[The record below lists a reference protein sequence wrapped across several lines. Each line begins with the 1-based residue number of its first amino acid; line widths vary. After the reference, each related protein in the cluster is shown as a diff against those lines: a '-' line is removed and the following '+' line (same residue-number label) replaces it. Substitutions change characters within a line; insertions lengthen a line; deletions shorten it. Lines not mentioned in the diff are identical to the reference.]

1 MSLLEEV
8 DAQPERE
15 VVLPQLVDL
24 LLVLTQVQETAAGH
38 AGHGAAL
45 RHGVAR
51 CWNGGWQMLA
61 SEASST
67 SKWPHLTSYVICDEN
82 SIYHT

>member
-24 LLVLTQVQETAAGH
+24 LLVLTQVQETAHAAGQ

-45 RHGVAR
+45 GHGVAR
-51 CWNGGWQMLA
+51 CWNGGGQM
-61 SEASST
+61 
-67 SKWPHLTSYVICDEN
+67 SYSRN
-82 SIYHT
+82 RL